1 MPLSILQ
8 AISTSTTVNLQIPIE
23 SLISAINMLASE
35 DQQKLLEVLEQR
47 IFEAEEAAYQKDEET
62 AAEIKAVQAEYV
74 QVSTPL
80 SMITL
85 LTVLRKLR
93 DVCSCHIKI
102 CKLKGYDKAVVKP
115 LQCKHRR
122 DVYKDKK

>member
-1 MPLSILQ
+1 
-8 AISTSTTVNLQIPIE
+8 
-23 SLISAINMLASE
+23 MLASE